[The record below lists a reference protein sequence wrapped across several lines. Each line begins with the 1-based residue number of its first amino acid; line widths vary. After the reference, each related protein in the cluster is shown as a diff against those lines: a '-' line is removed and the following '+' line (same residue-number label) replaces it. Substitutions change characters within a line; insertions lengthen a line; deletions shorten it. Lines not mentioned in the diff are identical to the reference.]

1 MEKAKTPVLCLAPMA
16 GLSDWPMRVLC
27 YRMGVDYA
35 CSEMVSAMGLHYAKP
50 GNETYRTLLA
60 VHPEEKNTACQLF
73 GSDPAVMGEA
83 AAMMTELGRFA
94 SLDINMGCPA
104 RKVVSGGDGSA
115 LLLDPDLAHRV
126 MEAVKKNTHLPV
138 TLKTR
143 LGYDEKS
150 MNAIHLCRSAEELGF
165 SWVAVHGRTREQQY
179 SGHADWNAIGELK
192 AQLSIPVIANG
203 DVNTPEDAL
212 EILRVTG
219 ADGVMIGRGAEGNPW
234 LFRAVR
240 AALDG
245 RPCEKETL
253 TERIELARQQA
264 EWMVQYKGERMGVIE
279 MRKHLNHYIGGM
291 PGAAAIR
298 REVNRMLTM
307 PQLRQLLDSL
317 LDAAR
322 KEENA

>member
-1 MEKAKTPVLCLAPMA
+1 MA

-73 GSDPAVMGEA
+73 GSDPKVMGEA
-83 AAMMTELGRFA
+83 AAMMTELNRFA

-126 MEAVKKNTHLPV
+126 MEAVKQNTTLPV

-165 SWVAVHGRTREQQY
+165 SWVAIHGRTREQQY

-245 RPCEKETL
+245 KPFQKETL

-264 EWMVQYKGERMGVIE
+264 EWMAEYKGERMGVIE

-291 PGAAAIR
+291 HGAASIR
-298 REVNRMLTM
+298 REVNRMLTL
-307 PQLRQLLDSL
+307 PQLRQLLDTL
-317 LDAAR
+317 LLAAR
-322 KEENA
+322 EEENA

>member
-1 MEKAKTPVLCLAPMA
+1 MA

-73 GSDPAVMGEA
+73 GSDPKVMGEA

-126 MEAVKKNTHLPV
+126 MEAVKQNTTLPV

-165 SWVAVHGRTREQQY
+165 SWVAIHGRTREQQY

-245 RPCEKETL
+245 KPFQKETL

-264 EWMVQYKGERMGVIE
+264 EWMAEYKGERMGVIE

-291 PGAAAIR
+291 HGAASIR
-298 REVNRMLTM
+298 REVNRMLTL
-307 PQLRQLLDSL
+307 PQLRQLLDTL
-317 LDAAR
+317 LLAAR
-322 KEENA
+322 EEENA

>member
-1 MEKAKTPVLCLAPMA
+1 MA

-73 GSDPAVMGEA
+73 GSDPTVMGEA
-83 AAMMTELGRFA
+83 AAMMTELNRFA

-126 MEAVKKNTHLPV
+126 MEAVKQNTTLPV

-165 SWVAVHGRTREQQY
+165 SWVAIHGRTREQQY
-179 SGHADWNAIGELK
+179 SGHANWNAIGELK

-245 RPCEKETL
+245 KPFQKETL

-264 EWMVQYKGERMGVIE
+264 EWMAEYKGERMGVIE

-291 PGAAAIR
+291 HGAASIR
-298 REVNRMLTM
+298 REVNRMLTL
-307 PQLRQLLDSL
+307 PQLRQLLDTL
-317 LDAAR
+317 LLAAR
-322 KEENA
+322 EEENA

>member
-1 MEKAKTPVLCLAPMA
+1 MA

-83 AAMMTELGRFA
+83 AAMMTELHRFA
-94 SLDINMGCPA
+94 SIDINMGCPA

-126 MEAVKKNTHLPV
+126 MEAVKKNTTLPV

-143 LGYDEKS
+143 LGYDQNS
-150 MNAIHLCRSAEELGF
+150 LNAIHLCKSAEELGF
-165 SWVAVHGRTREQQY
+165 AWVAVHGRTREQQY
-179 SGHADWNAIGELK
+179 AGHADWNAIGELK
-192 AQLSIPVIANG
+192 VQLRIPVIANG

-234 LFRAVR
+234 LFAAVR

-245 RPCEKETL
+245 RPFQKETL
-253 TERIELARQQA
+253 AERIELARQQA

-279 MRKHLNHYIGGM
+279 MRKHLNHYIGGLH
-291 PGAAAIR
+291 GAAAIR
-298 REVNRMLTM
+298 REVNRMLT
-307 PQLRQLLDSL
+307 PDQLRRLLDTL
-317 LDAAR
+317 LALAR
-322 KEENA
+322 EEENA